1 MNDPLTE
8 FNKMKISKINELKKG
23 YNDALQKLMSQY
35 YSVLNNIYNSRTS
48 VSSKRNSINQLNN
61 YYNNIINNLKLQL
74 NNNIL
79 AVQNLTYI
87 PPITSSNTNSNTTIS
102 LINNTNA
109 LIIGINYIG
118 SQYQLN
124 GCINDANSINKLLE
138 TTYGF
143 KNIKLLTDNTSEKP
157 TRDNIINQFTKL
169 LTNTKSGDTIFL
181 SYSGHGS
188 TSLDTNNEEKTGKD
202 QMIVPCDFNY
212 IVDDDL
218 KKIIDKNLKPN
229 VMLIALFDC
238 CFSESVLDL
247 KYQYLDSLDNNND
260 TQNNKETETNGNII
274 MISGCSDIQTS
285 ADAFINNKNQGA
297 LTWAFLETLNSKK
310 NQTWRQLLVGMR
322 NLLSSNGYEQ
332 IPQLSSGKFMNIDSE
347 VFI

>member
-1 MNDPLTE
+1 MSDQLTE
-8 FNKMKISKINELKKG
+8 FNQTKISKINDLKKG

-35 YSVLNNIYNSRTS
+35 YSVLNNIYNSITT

-87 PPITSSNTNSNTTIS
+87 PPKPTPISSTNTNTYP
-102 LINNTNA
+102 INNTNA

-118 SQYQLN
+118 SEYQLN
-124 GCINDANSINKLLE
+124 GCINDAKSINNLLS
-138 TTYGF
+138 TNGF
-143 KNIKLLTDNTSEKP
+143 KNIQILTDDNNNKP

-188 TSLDTNNEEKTGKD
+188 TTLDKNNEEKTGKD
-202 QMIVPCDFNY
+202 QMLVPCDFNY

-229 VMLIALFDC
+229 VTLIALFDC
-238 CFSESVLDL
+238 CFSQSVLDL
-247 KYQYLDSLDNNND
+247 KYQYIDSLDNNND

-297 LTWAFLETLNSKK
+297 LTWAFLETLTTQK
-310 NQTWRQLLVGMR
+310 NLTWRQLLLGMR
-322 NLLSSNGYEQ
+322 NLLTSNGYEQ
-332 IPQLSSGKFMNIDSE
+332 IPQLASGKIMNIDTQ